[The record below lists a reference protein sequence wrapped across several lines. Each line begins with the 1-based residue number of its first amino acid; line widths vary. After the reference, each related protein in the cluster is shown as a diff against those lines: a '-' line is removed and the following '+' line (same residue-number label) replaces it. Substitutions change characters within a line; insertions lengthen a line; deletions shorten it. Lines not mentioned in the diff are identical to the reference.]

1 MKCVKMLSITVV
13 LFGITVIGTAQTL
26 QEVTE
31 ARNKGAELMA
41 AKDLDGAIAELEK
54 CVELAKKVGE
64 DAEEHQILAES
75 ALPNLYLQKADEL
88 NRAKDYPATLKALE
102 STVAAS
108 EKYNNADVKG
118 KAEKIIPT
126 VYLALGNAD
135 YTAKKFNEA
144 IQNLDQAIAR
154 DPGMARAYFV
164 RGVCYQNLKDE
175 PNMDESYRLAIEKGT
190 ANNDASTVQSAKTQ
204 LTNYYN
210 VAGSGAQGAK
220 KWDEAI
226 AAFSKTVEVD
236 NQNSTAYYSLA
247 VCYNEKK
254 SWDNAIENL
263 EKALEFRTEKDIWSL
278 DGAHFQLG
286 TAYAGKK
293 DNAKAC
299 EYFRKIGEGTFQ
311 ASAKYQIET
320 VLKCK

>member
-1 MKCVKMLSITVV
+1 MKCVKIVSIAVV
-13 LFGITVIGTAQTL
+13 LFGFTKISSAQTL

-31 ARNKGAELMA
+31 SRNKGAELMA
-41 AKDLDGAIAELEK
+41 ARDFDGAIAELEK

-75 ALPNLYLQKADEL
+75 ALPNLYLQKAVKL
-88 NRAKDYPATLKALE
+88 NQARDFPATLKALE
-102 STVAAS
+102 ATVAAA

-118 KAEKIIPT
+118 NAEKTIPT

-135 YTAKKFNEA
+135 YTAKKYDEA

-164 RGVCYQNLKDE
+164 RGVCYQNLKNE
-175 PNMDESYRLAIEKGT
+175 SKMDESYKLAIEKGT
-190 ANNDASTVQSAKTQ
+190 ANGDASTVQSAKTQ
-204 LTNYYN
+204 LVNYYN
-210 VAGSGAQGAK
+210 QAGSSAQSAK
-220 KWDEAI
+220 KWDDAI
-226 AAFSKTVEVD
+226 AAFSKTVEID

-247 VCYNEKK
+247 VCHNEKK
-254 SWDNAIENL
+254 SWDSAIANL
-263 EKALEFRTEKDIWSL
+263 EKALEFRADRDRWSL

-299 EYFRKIGEGTFQ
+299 EYFKKIGEGNFQ